1 MDHKLADAG
10 GSEPPTRV
18 PDVGQPM
25 TRRRFLGVVGLGAG
39 TVVVVGAG
47 GLTWRAV
54 DQGVFATGTGPAY
67 AAWDAWNPPGHNPL
81 DLVRAA
87 VLAANAHNT
96 QPWLFRVTPARIDLF
111 AVPERNIGT
120 IDPFRREMHI
130 SLGCALENLVLAGPP
145 NGIATTVVLMPDP
158 AARTHVARVDLSPV
172 PVSNSPLF
180 EAIPNR
186 HTNRAAFESRPVAQG
201 TLDALTG
208 LIDVPVVEVVWF
220 SRASDKRAFGDLIV
234 RATGAIIADRQQAID
249 DFAWYRGTWGEIQS
263 KKDGVTSDAAGL
275 PPLIRTLA
283 KLIPASRAQN
293 DDSWLKATRDTQVPT
308 AATFGTLVVR
318 DPLDP
323 VQRLQAGRIWQR
335 MHLWATTKGM
345 AMQPLNQVEERM
357 DREQSTGISPQF
369 TDAMARMLPP
379 GRHPVFSFR
388 TGFPTMEAP
397 PSPRRPAEEV
407 VQR

>member
-1 MDHKLADAG
+1 M
-10 GSEPPTRV
+10 
-18 PDVGQPM
+18 
-25 TRRRFLGVVGLGAG
+25 
-39 TVVVVGAG
+39 
-47 GLTWRAV
+47 
-54 DQGVFATGTGPAY
+54 
-67 AAWDAWNPPGHNPL
+67 
-81 DLVRAA
+81 
-87 VLAANAHNT
+87 
-96 QPWLFRVTPARIDLF
+96 
-111 AVPERNIGT
+111 
-120 IDPFRREMHI
+120 
-130 SLGCALENLVLAGPP
+130 
-145 NGIATTVVLMPDP
+145 ATTVALMPDP

-208 LIDVPVVEVVWF
+208 QVDVPVVEVVWF
-220 SRASDKRAFGDLIV
+220 TRASDKRAFGDLIV
-234 RATGAIIADRQQAID
+234 RATETIIADRQQAID

-308 AATFGTLVVR
+308 AAAFGTLVVR
-318 DPLDP
+318 DPRDP

-335 MHLWATTKGM
+335 MHLWATTKGL

-357 DREQSTGISPQF
+357 DRERGRDRPRGDQSGRAKASSRGSVMSSIDQRSPSRPSPESFTPPYGIGSVRQVGMSLTMIPPTSSSSWASSVRSRSLVKTPHCNPNWLSLICAIASAKSATGKRLTTGAKTSSPQ
-369 TDAMARMLPP
+369 TLA
-379 GRHPVFSFR
+379 SFGTSTR
-388 TGFPTMEAP
+388 TVGG
-397 PSPRRPAEEV
+397 
-407 VQR
+407 